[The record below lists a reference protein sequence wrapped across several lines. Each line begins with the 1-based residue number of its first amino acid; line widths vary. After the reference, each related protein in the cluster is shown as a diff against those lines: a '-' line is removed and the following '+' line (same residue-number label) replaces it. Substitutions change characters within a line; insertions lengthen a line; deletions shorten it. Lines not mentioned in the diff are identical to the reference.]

1 MLSSL
6 QGNDIAAPEET
17 MGNTKEQAD
26 FSEFNTEDITFSYCT
41 EFIVS
46 RENDKDPELLRPFL
60 SNLGDSLVLV
70 ADDEIIKVHVHT
82 NHPGT
87 VFEEALTYGSLV
99 TSKIENMYRAGA
111 DRQNAVHAIEI
122 AFDHSY
128 VVHRGNANRL
138 IDILGHA
145 ETVQTVQDSF
155 RGAKRVFIGDQQQA
169 LRKMVLLQDLSH
181 LMDKPAPDLDVLD
194 GAFVLL
200 PAGAVLKICDQLFK
214 IQHGPASCIL
224 FF

>member
-1 MLSSL
+1 MAMIRSV
-6 QGNDIAAPEET
+6 A
-17 MGNTKEQAD
+17 
-26 FSEFNTEDITFSYCT
+26 
-41 EFIVS
+41 S
-46 RENDKDPELLRPFL
+46 RVRP
-60 SNLGDSLVLV
+60 GD
-70 ADDEIIKVHVHT
+70 
-82 NHPGT
+82 
-87 VFEEALTYGSLV
+87 ALTIALAGQQMRDLPVDKRHVLGYHVSETGGFELGRGCSQNICVRDDDLRAFCRIGDLEIAVHNGRAVGGESVHAGSRGKEAERLFPV
-99 TSKIENMYRAGA
+99 RAGQTAGIMYRAGA

-181 LMDKPAPDLDVLD
+181 LMDEPAPDLDVLD
-194 GAFVLL
+194 GR
-200 PAGAVLKICDQLFK
+200 IR
-214 IQHGPASCIL
+214 ASARRGSPENL
-224 FF
+224 RSAS